1 MVAFLQC
8 AEAFKIHFLSFC
20 SVQKREKSVFCLS
33 AVCKSLKNQL
43 LAFLQCAEA

>member
-20 SVQKREKSVFCLS
+20 NVQKPDKSVFTGIYCLR
-33 AVCKSLKNQL
+33 L
-43 LAFLQCAEA
+43 

>member
-20 SVQKREKSVFCLS
+20 SVQKREK
-33 AVCKSLKNQL
+33 L
-43 LAFLQCAEA
+43 LFSGIYACGFEGRRQ